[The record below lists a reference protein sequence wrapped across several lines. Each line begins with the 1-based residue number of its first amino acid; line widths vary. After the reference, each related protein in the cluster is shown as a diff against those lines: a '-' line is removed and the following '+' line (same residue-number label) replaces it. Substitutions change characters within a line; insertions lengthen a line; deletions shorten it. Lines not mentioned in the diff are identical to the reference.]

1 MAESLGRYKL
11 LRLLATGGMGEV
23 FLARHEG
30 PAGFTKTV
38 VIKRILRHLAN
49 DQNFIDLFL
58 NEARLA
64 AQLQHPHIAQV
75 FGLENEGNTWFI
87 AMEYVH
93 GRSLR
98 DVIGVSKDKGLK
110 IPPRIAARLA
120 SQALQGLHF
129 AHELM
134 DERGKPLGILHRD
147 VSPENVLVSFSGVVK
162 LVDFGI
168 ARAMSGSTA
177 RVGRP
182 RGKLSYMA
190 PELTVSNATI
200 DRRVDVYA
208 MGAVLAEALTLEKAN
223 EAKSLEAAQAPRA
236 GWQADP
242 TLPRGLND
250 ILARALAPEPDARFS
265 SAMAM
270 SEALESWLVSSAQT
284 VVPGDVIGFLEALY
298 GPDVMDVNAGVALG
312 EGAPAITNV
321 LSPRGSPGGTQ
332 PLSLPSLQPVRVP
345 HEPLLAPPDDRRQL
359 ILSVVVGSVTALLIG
374 FVLLLALWPRSVV
387 VTPQDPTPKIPLE
400 PGAIA
405 TRPTTPVDAGREELV
420 VQTRVEFSDD
430 SDAGSEPMR
439 KPPPPIIKK
448 AKPGRV
454 TVRVNPYAE
463 VLYGGRSLGTTPIPP
478 VEVPAGTA
486 TFVLRNDK
494 LGVSRKVSIKV
505 PAGGSVILK
514 ADLFKK

>member
-23 FLARHEG
+23 FLARQEG

-75 FGLENEGNTWFI
+75 FGLEHEGNSWFI

-98 DVIGVSKDKGLK
+98 DVIGSAKEKGFK

-129 AHELM
+129 AHELT

-147 VSPENVLVSFSGVVK
+147 VSPENLLVSFSGVVK

-190 PELTVSNATI
+190 PELTVPGATI
-200 DRRVDVYA
+200 DRRADIYGLGV
-208 MGAVLAEALTLEKAN
+208 VLAEALTLEKPN
-223 EAKSLEAAQAPRA
+223 ETPRSLEAAQAPRA
-236 GWQADP
+236 PWSP
-242 TLPRGLND
+242 NPSLPKGLND
-250 ILARALAPEPDARFS
+250 ILTRALSPDPDGRFS

-284 VVPGDVIGFLEALY
+284 VVPGDIVGFLEALY
-298 GPDVMDVNAGVALG
+298 GPEVMDVNAGVALG
-312 EGAPAITNV
+312 EGAPSITHV
-321 LSPRGSPGGTQ
+321 LSPRTAGTQ

-345 HEPLLAPPDDRRQL
+345 HEPLLAPPPDDRKQL
-359 ILSVVVGSVTALLIG
+359 VLSIVVGSVTALLIG
-374 FVLLLALWPRSVV
+374 FVLLLALWPRTVQ
-387 VTPQDPTPKIPLE
+387 VTPVPPPTPEL
-400 PGAIA
+400 IA
-405 TRPTTPVDAGREELV
+405 ARPDPAPVKDAGTDELI
-420 VQTRVEFSDD
+420 VQTRVEFAEDGL
-430 SDAGSEPMR
+430 DAGAESIR
-439 KPPPPIIKK
+439 KPPPPIKK

-454 TVRVNPYAE
+454 TVRVNPWAE

-486 TFVLRNDK
+486 TFVLRNTQ
-494 LGVSRKVSIKV
+494 LGVSRKVSVKV
-505 PAGGSVILK
+505 PAGGSVVLK

>member
-1 MAESLGRYKL
+1 
-11 LRLLATGGMGEV
+11 MGEV

-38 VIKRILRHLAN
+38 VIKRILRHLAT

-98 DVIGVSKDKGLK
+98 DVIGTAKQKGLK

-129 AHELM
+129 AHELT

-147 VSPENVLVSFSGVVK
+147 VSPENLLVSFSGVVK

-168 ARAMSGSTA
+168 ARAMSGSVA

-190 PELTVSNATI
+190 PELTRPNATV
-200 DRRVDVYA
+200 DRRVDVYG
-208 MGAVLAEALTLEKAN
+208 MGVVLAEALTLEKPA
-223 EAKSLEAAQAPRA
+223 EVPRSLEAAQAPRP
-236 GWQADP
+236 GWTPVD

-250 ILARALAPEPDARFS
+250 ILTRALSPEPDGRFS

-270 SEALESWLVSSAQT
+270 SEALETWLVNSAQT
-284 VVPGDVIGFLEALY
+284 VVPGDVVGFLEALY
-298 GPDVMDVNAGVALG
+298 GAEVIDVNAGVALG
-312 EGAPAITNV
+312 DGAPAITNV
-321 LSPRGSPGGTQ
+321 LSPRAGTQ
-332 PLSLPSLQPVRVP
+332 PLSLPSLQPVRV
-345 HEPLLAPPDDRRQL
+345 HVEPPPDPASEKRQL
-359 ILSVVVGSVTALLIG
+359 YLSIGVGVATALLAG
-374 FVLLLALWPRSVV
+374 FILLLALWPRTPEVV
-387 VTPQDPTPKIPLE
+387 VPAPLPVVVAPLE
-400 PGAIA
+400 PPP
-405 TRPTTPVDAGREELV
+405 RPPPAVVDAGPGVLV
-420 VQTRVEFSDD
+420 VPSQIEFAEEPVR
-430 SDAGSEPMR
+430 DAGVQTPVAVR
-439 KPPPPIIKK
+439 TPPRK

-454 TVRVNPYAE
+454 TIRVNPWAE
-463 VLYGGRSLGTTPIPP
+463 VTFGGKVLGTTPIPP

-486 TFVLRNDK
+486 TFLLKNSQ
-494 LGVSRKVSIKV
+494 LGVSRKVSVKV
-505 PAGGSVILK
+505 PPGGSVVLK